1 MIMYWLRVKIHPTW
15 QLTVMCA
22 GLVIGVTLA
31 LAWHGFASWMW
42 LVLGGLLCAVSIW
55 KSRRALLV
63 AALIGGM
70 LIGLYR
76 GSVDQTLLA
85 QYAPYVGK
93 TVVVKGIIDDDPSL
107 AGTDTYALHLRNVS
121 TNGTS
126 QRGIVYVTVGEHGA
140 SVRRSDI
147 VEVKGALLGGFGN
160 FAATMYRASLVSAT
174 RPIPGDVALEVRDAF
189 ADKVRQGI
197 EEPSASL
204 GIGFLLGQKSAL
216 PSQLV
221 ESLQIAGLT
230 HIVVASGYNLMIL
243 VRLSK
248 RLFEKVSRYLATLAS
263 GALII
268 GFIAITGLT
277 PSMTRAGLVAALGIA
292 AWYVGRKF
300 HPVTLLL
307 FAAAVTV
314 MIEPSNVW
322 GNVGWMLSF
331 AAFAGV
337 MLVAPIFTAYFFGK
351 EKVPFVAQLFIETS
365 SAQLVTLPIIT
376 AIFGQLSVIALLA
389 NLLILPLIPL
399 AMLLT
404 FIAGLAGFIIPG
416 IQTIIAW
423 PAQELLNVIVKVV
436 EWCAGLPNAQIEWQA
451 SVGIVVASYCLLI
464 GACIYMKWRVHYS
477 LHTASIIE

>member
-1 MIMYWLRVKIHPTW
+1 MYWLRSKIHPTW
-15 QLTVMCA
+15 QLTVICA

-31 LAWHGFASWMW
+31 LIWHGFTSWLW
-42 LVLGGLLCAVSIW
+42 LALGGALCTVAIW
-55 KSRRALLV
+55 KSRRVLLV
-63 AALIGGM
+63 AALLGGM
-70 LIGLYR
+70 LVGLYR

-85 QYAPYVGK
+85 YYAPYISK
-93 TVVVKGIIDDDPSL
+93 TVSLKGVIDDDPTL
-107 AGTDTYALHLRNVS
+107 TGTDTYALHLKNVRI
-121 TNGTS
+121 NGSS
-126 QRGIVYVTVGEHGA
+126 QLGIVYVTVGEHGA
-140 SVRRSDI
+140 SVRRSDE

-160 FAATMYRASLVSAT
+160 FSATMYRASLVSAT
-174 RPIPGDVALEVRDAF
+174 RQVPGDVALEIRDGF

-216 PSQLV
+216 PSHLV
-221 ESLQIAGLT
+221 EALQIAGLT

-243 VRLSK
+243 VRLAK
-248 RLFEKVSRYLATLAS
+248 RLFERVSRYIATLVSAS
-263 GALII
+263 LII
-268 GFIAITGLT
+268 GFITITGLT
-277 PSMTRAGLVAALGIA
+277 PSMTRAGLVAGLGIA

-307 FAAAVTV
+307 FAAAITV
-314 MIEPSNVW
+314 MFEPSNVW

-351 EKVPFVAQLFIETS
+351 DKVPFMAQLFIETS

-376 AIFGQLSVIALLA
+376 AVFGQLSIIALLA

-404 FIAGLAGFIIPG
+404 FIAGLAGFVVPALQSI
-416 IQTIIAW
+416 TAW
-423 PAQELLNVIVKVV
+423 PAQELLSLIVRVV
-436 EWCAGLPNAQIEWQA
+436 EWCASLPGAQIQWQA
-451 SVGIVVASYCLLI
+451 SVAIVIAAYSVLI
-464 GACIYMKWRVHYS
+464 AACFYMKWRVRYN
-477 LHTASIIE
+477 LHTASVVD